1 MSDPMNSTMGTNGRG
16 AYQLLLGVLCIVL
29 MWRYGW
35 PWLGTLPAMEAHRA
49 VVEER
54 DIHVGA
60 IYYTDLEWYPG
71 ERQ

>member
-1 MSDPMNSTMGTNGRG
+1 MSDPMNSAIGTKGRG
-16 AYQLLLGVLCIVL
+16 AYQLLLGV
-29 MWRYGW
+29 
-35 PWLGTLPAMEAHRA
+35 PAMEAHRA

-71 ERQ
+71 KRP